1 MPVTILVELK
11 FGDAG
16 VFLGEKSGEPQ
27 KKTSEQGEK
36 QRQTQT
42 TYDTKPE
49 SNPSHIDGRRA
60 VSSLCHLCSLEI
72 NVLQWNGGVSDK
84 SLVQAFLR
92 LRKNQWSP
100 ISKPL
105 SQLS

>member
-1 MPVTILVELK
+1 MPVTILVELE

-16 VFLGEKSGEPQ
+16 FFLGEKSGEPG
-27 KKTSEQGEK
+27 KKPSEQGKK

-60 VSSLCHLCSLEI
+60 LSSLRHPCSLGI
-72 NVLQWNGGVSDK
+72 NVLHGNGGVYD
-84 SLVQAFLR
+84 
-92 LRKNQWSP
+92 
-100 ISKPL
+100 
-105 SQLS
+105 